1 MYGPSNVL
9 RIPAGSDYV
18 SVIVTYLHLYTRPWR
33 KWQARVGE
41 KYRRASFTHQPRSTP
56 SRSSVPLMRLPW
68 ETRLLLDI
76 RLLRLRDASEYLP
89 VYYIANGYRG
99 VFDDP

>member
-1 MYGPSNVL
+1 M
-9 RIPAGSDYV
+9 
-18 SVIVTYLHLYTRPWR
+18 
-33 KWQARVGE
+33 GE

-56 SRSSVPLMRLPW
+56 RISGVPLMRLPW

-76 RLLRLRDASEYLP
+76 GLLRPCDASEYLP